1 MFPWKPTLS
10 GATWNSAS
18 RVNPDR
24 GKVGL
29 ILAGRSSSSDRQRLE
44 SRCGRAL
51 FDSWRCCAFEREDG
65 RQRAGPSET
74 RIRGVGTETHHFSS
88 SSRRATAVP
97 TRAWG
102 EPLRRILPKI
112 NSLLSKEAASSR
124 AVATNTR
131 PPKGLQEPP
140 VMMKPTIRP
149 LSRTGWHRRGRLLP
163 TSLSSTTD
171 AMPTG
176 SWDRRARKVETQ
188 SGPGG

>member
-1 MFPWKPTLS
+1 MLPWKPTLS
-10 GATWNSAS
+10 GATWNSA
-18 RVNPDR
+18 
-24 GKVGL
+24 
-29 ILAGRSSSSDRQRLE
+29 GRSSASDRGHLE
-44 SRCGRAL
+44 NRCGRAGP
-51 FDSWRCCAFEREDG
+51 FSVWCAACIMRPRPNLRPSQTLQNASFVPVSPG
-65 RQRAGPSET
+65 WGPRLIT
-74 RIRGVGTETHHFSS
+74 SS
-88 SSRRATAVP
+88 SASRGATAVP

-140 VMMKPTIRP
+140 VIRKPTILP
-149 LSRTGWHRRGRLLP
+149 LSRTGWHRRRRLLP

-176 SWDRRARKVETQ
+176 SWDRRARKV
-188 SGPGG
+188 